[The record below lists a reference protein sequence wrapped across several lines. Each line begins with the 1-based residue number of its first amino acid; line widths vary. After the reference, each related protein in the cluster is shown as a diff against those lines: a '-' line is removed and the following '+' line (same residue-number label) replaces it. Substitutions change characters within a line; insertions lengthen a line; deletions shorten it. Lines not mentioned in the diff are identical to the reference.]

1 MYRKLAIQY
10 HPDKNPDNKFAE
22 ARFIEVHE
30 AYSILS
36 DNNRRAQYDD
46 ERWLA
51 GMNKR
56 SSAYVEVTPV
66 WLDGIARQLVQS
78 LAQMDTH
85 RISHGALAGYIK
97 LIITDAHIGILKE
110 YNETAVNE
118 SLVKHL
124 LRATQHLEA
133 SFLPEIMQRLTI
145 IASNNIEL
153 ANNIAAYSHSR
164 EKEEMYRK
172 LYPYIVLAVTLLLCV
187 FMYFYSGG
195 Q

>member
-36 DNNRRAQYDD
+36 DNNHRAQYDD

-51 GMNKR
+51 GMNKK
-56 SSAYVEVTPV
+56 SSAYVEVTPF
-66 WLDGIARQLVQS
+66 WLEGIARQLVQS
-78 LAQMDTH
+78 LEQMDTH

-110 YNETAVNE
+110 YNETVINE
-118 SLVKHL
+118 NLVKHL
-124 LRATQHLEA
+124 LRATHHLEA
-133 SFLPEIMQRLTI
+133 SYLPDIMQRLTE
-145 IASNNIEL
+145 IADNNNAL
-153 ANNIAAYSHSR
+153 AATITTYHQSR

-187 FMYFYSGG
+187 FMYFYSGR
-195 Q
+195 